1 MTERDKTYLIEFLDD
16 GTEQIT
22 EASSAFNYLKL
33 KDRRPC
39 LMVAM
44 SIGFIARYAGGG
56 FQIYE
61 MDVKPATYFVSNVE
75 RDHDYFFSFLAEYYP
90 RDLAFILFHPE
101 IFRGEF
107 SP

>member
-1 MTERDKTYLIEFLDD
+1 MTERDKHYLIEFLND

-22 EASSAFNYLKL
+22 EVSSAFNYLK
-33 KDRRPC
+33 DDVPC

-44 SIGFIARYAGGG
+44 SIGFIARYSGGG

-61 MDVKPATYFVSNVE
+61 MDVKPAAYFVSNVE
-75 RDHDYFFSFLAEYYP
+75 RDHDYFFSFLAEHYP

>member
-1 MTERDKTYLIEFLDD
+1 MTERDKHYLIEFLDD
-16 GTEQIT
+16 GTEKIT
-22 EASSAFNYLKL
+22 EASSTFNYL

-44 SIGFIARYAGGG
+44 SIGFIARYAGGNY
-56 FQIYE
+56 QIYE
-61 MDVKPATYFVSNVE
+61 MDVNPTTYFVSNVE
-75 RDHDYFFSFLAEYYP
+75 RDHDYFFSFLAENYP

-107 SP
+107 IQ

>member
-22 EASSAFNYLKL
+22 EASSDYDYLK
-33 KDRRPC
+33 RPG

-56 FQIYE
+56 YQIYE
-61 MDVKPATYFVSNVE
+61 MDVKPATYFISNVG
-75 RDHDYFFSFLAEYYP
+75 RDHDYFFSFLAEHYP

-101 IFRGEF
+101 LFRGEF
-107 SP
+107 SQ